1 MSYPQSDSTNSD
13 IQKSFFKAG
22 IVSFNDDYNSI
33 ETNREIEGIT
43 RFNSIVKTSGIASE
57 KRETESL
64 VLFPSIVSGNQI
76 SITAGTGYTRNG
88 ARITIPLALSVLD
101 VTALTNYEAPTSNKS
116 VYIVLRKKVEEY
128 QNRTHPITGATVT
141 TRQRIKSDNSIVECV
156 VDEPSFR
163 ESILESD
170 KDIIVLG
177 RLMSVS
183 PVVLD
188 TTENIGGR
196 KILRTTENRAVEV
209 TGANMEGNL
218 NMQDIYNLIN
228 SPQFGK
234 NHYSLEGS
242 THNRDFTRLFSR
254 INYTLGTL
262 QGIKFTQSTSN
273 WGIQFANT
281 DTVKIAFI
289 PNQRPPK
296 QININSKNSFL
307 TIPENNVLYLQLSDT
322 DILLTSGQSTITI
335 NLNSREYN
343 DFFKLKNFLNTV
355 NLGDRDASLLRFP
368 IAYHYIDPQSNERKL
383 LFANGFCLNAN
394 EEIDSNGKYSGYV
407 RRDGGNVMIG
417 DLTIEKSN
425 ATINLRRNSENLA
438 TITKSGIT
446 WTDSLGETINGR
458 LVRLNSLLEADTQS
472 SDTIGDIQLDVYNNQ
487 GTEGKKFIFKLDG
500 RIVVP
505 TAPSEDNDVV
515 RLLELDNAYNFLN
528 DSKYDKVGGVISGD
542 VTIVGNLDSTG
553 NVLVRGISKFNDT
566 VSIFQDIQDVQPEV
580 NYSKI
585 ILDNRNRPSGQGYN
599 TMVFLRGYDNSLVN
613 DIALVNNSGISPL
626 TSSTGEIIGS
636 SVPYIIKSMTV
647 PDILSTFGSILI
659 TCTINIACNIPSGGV
674 IEGGL
679 RSPNGNIIQKFY
691 IDRPPHP
698 VIVGAYYS
706 TVSFTKII
714 RKRDSGANSISGI
727 YRLELLTINGS
738 SVNVLGA
745 SLVEGTTNQ
754 THMEY
759 VILT

>member
-1 MSYPQSDSTNSD
+1 
-13 IQKSFFKAG
+13 
-22 IVSFNDDYNSI
+22 
-33 ETNREIEGIT
+33 
-43 RFNSIVKTSGIASE
+43 
-57 KRETESL
+57 L
-64 VLFPSIVSGNQI
+64 
-76 SITAGTGYTRNG
+76 
-88 ARITIPLALSVLD
+88 
-101 VTALTNYEAPTSNKS
+101 
-116 VYIVLRKKVEEY
+116 
-128 QNRTHPITGATVT
+128 
-141 TRQRIKSDNSIVECV
+141 
-156 VDEPSFR
+156 
-163 ESILESD
+163 
-170 KDIIVLG
+170 
-177 RLMSVS
+177 
-183 PVVLD
+183 
-188 TTENIGGR
+188 
-196 KILRTTENRAVEV
+196 
-209 TGANMEGNL
+209 
-218 NMQDIYNLIN
+218 QDIYNLIN

-368 IAYHYIDPQSNERKL
+368 IAYHYIDPQSNDRKL

-647 PDILSTFGSILI
+647 PDILSNLWFN
-659 TCTINIACNIPSGGV
+659 INN
-674 IEGGL
+674 L
-679 RSPNGNIIQKFY
+679 HNK
-691 IDRPPHP
+691 H
-698 VIVGAYYS
+698 
-706 TVSFTKII
+706 
-714 RKRDSGANSISGI
+714 
-727 YRLELLTINGS
+727 
-738 SVNVLGA
+738 
-745 SLVEGTTNQ
+745 SL
-754 THMEY
+754 
-759 VILT
+759 